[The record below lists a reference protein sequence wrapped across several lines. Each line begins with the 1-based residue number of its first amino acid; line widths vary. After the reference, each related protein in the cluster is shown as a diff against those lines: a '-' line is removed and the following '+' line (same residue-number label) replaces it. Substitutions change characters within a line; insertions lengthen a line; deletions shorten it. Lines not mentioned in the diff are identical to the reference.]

1 MPRIITAVTQEV
13 PEVLDVV
20 SLALARDITATYT
33 RTADNAAVAI
43 FTDFSDLRPSLEIV
57 RPSLVADARELTRI
71 FQVDFPRD
79 WEPPYVINQF
89 LVPWEERCD
98 VFTQVPIDV
107 GIMFHGVAVS
117 EGSVLPV
124 PEPWWWRVTEEGRWR
139 PTRAA
144 QEQWR
149 RATIDRPTIDWPASG
164 PGRG

>member
-1 MPRIITAVTQEV
+1 MPRMITAVTQEV

-33 RTADNAAVAI
+33 RTANDSGVVI
-43 FTDFSDLRPSLEIV
+43 FTEFSDRRPSLEII
-57 RPSLVADARELTRI
+57 RPSLAADARELSRI
-71 FQVDFPRD
+71 LQVNFPID
-79 WEPPYVINQF
+79 WEPPYVVNQF

-107 GIMFHGVAVS
+107 GVMFHGVAVC
-117 EGSVLPV
+117 EGAILPV
-124 PEPWWWRVTEEGRWR
+124 PQPWWWRINEQGRWR

-149 RATIDRPTIDWPASG
+149 RATVDIRF
-164 PGRG
+164 GRGAY